1 MKPAKFALISAISL
15 FFLLF
20 LVLPIY
26 TVVSEGLRLSYLLEI
41 VRNPIYREG
50 MLNGFGIALV
60 TTVLVTLIAVPL
72 ALLNDAFDF
81 RGKSLVTPLLLLPM
95 ILPPF
100 VGALGFSQVFGR
112 FGALNSLLT
121 TLGLIGFG
129 GGPDWLGGE
138 GRFWAVCLIEA
149 FHLYPIMYLN
159 VLAALANLDP
169 SLDEAARNLGC
180 GRVKRFI
187 SITLPMIRP
196 GLFAGASIVLIWSF
210 TELGTPLMLGFNR
223 VTTVQI
229 FNGITELET
238 NPMPYAL
245 VVILLA
251 VACGLY
257 TASRLAFGKNTET
270 SPVKGMVGAR
280 SKKLSGVSAWLVFL
294 PFLAVTA
301 IATLPH
307 FGILML
313 SFAGDWYG
321 TILPSSY
328 TLDHYRNALSH
339 TLVVPGILNS
349 LRFSLFATLL
359 GVAVGLS
366 ISLMTVRWRTP
377 GWQAFDLLSMMPLA
391 VPGIVMAFG
400 YLSMSIRYEWI
411 RSIMDPVKNP
421 SILLIIAYGMRRL
434 PYVVRAVTA
443 GLQQTPVELEHAARN
458 LGAGSWLTLRKI
470 TVPLVAANIV
480 IGALFAF
487 SFSMLEV
494 SDSLILAQRAEFFP
508 VTRSIF
514 ELSQILGSG
523 TYIACAFG
531 VWAMVF
537 LGTTLVVASL
547 LMGKTI
553 GSLFRF

>member
-1 MKPAKFALISAISL
+1 
-15 FFLLF
+15 
-20 LVLPIY
+20 
-26 TVVSEGLRLSYLLEI
+26 
-41 VRNPIYREG
+41 
-50 MLNGFGIALV
+50 MLNGFGIAIV
-60 TTVLVTLIAVPL
+60 STIFVTLIALPL
-72 ALLNDAFDF
+72 ALLNNAFDF
-81 RGKSLVTPLLLLPM
+81 RGKFLLTPILLLPM

-100 VGALGFSQVFGR
+100 VGALGFTQVFGR
-112 FGALNSLLT
+112 FGALNSLLS
-121 TLGLIGFG
+121 TLNLIEFG

-169 SLDEAARNLGC
+169 SLDEAARDLGC
-180 GRVKRFI
+180 GRIKRFVL
-187 SITLPMIRP
+187 ITLPMIRP

-223 VTTVQI
+223 VSTVQI

-257 TASRLAFGKNTET
+257 TGSRLVFGKNTDT
-270 SPVKGMVGAR
+270 SPVKGMVGSR

-301 IATLPH
+301 IATIPH

-339 TLVVPGILNS
+339 SLVVPGILNS

-359 GVAVGLS
+359 SVVMGLV
-366 ISLMTVRWRTP
+366 ISLMTVRWRLP
-377 GWQAFDLLSMMPLA
+377 GWHVFDLLSMMPLA

-400 YLSMSIRYEWI
+400 YLSMSIKYEWI
-411 RSIMDPVKNP
+411 RSVMDPIKNP

-434 PYVVRAVTA
+434 PYVVRAVSA
-443 GLQQTPVELEHAARN
+443 GLQQTPIDLEDVARN
-458 LGAGSWLTLRKI
+458 LGAGTWLTLRKI
-470 TVPLVAANIV
+470 TAPLIIANII

-494 SDSLILAQRAEFFP
+494 SDSLILAQRSEFFP

-531 VWAMVF
+531 VWAMAF
-537 LGTTLVVASL
+537 LGVSLLVASL
-547 LMGKTI
+547 LMGKSI
-553 GSLFRF
+553 GSLFKF